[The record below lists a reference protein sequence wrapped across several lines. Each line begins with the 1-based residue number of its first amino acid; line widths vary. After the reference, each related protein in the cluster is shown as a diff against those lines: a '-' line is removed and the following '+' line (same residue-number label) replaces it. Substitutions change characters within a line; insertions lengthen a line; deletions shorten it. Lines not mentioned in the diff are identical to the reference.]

1 LRKTVIENR
10 KNQRFELRLP
20 FEVVRS
26 SKNSETLFGHTLNV
40 SSSGVLFELEQALQP
55 GEVIEYYLTLPTG
68 QEPNED
74 VRLRCVGKVTRCQ
87 GNYAAATME
96 RYEFSRGGRTTG
108 DVAMAAAA
116 S

>member
-1 LRKTVIENR
+1 MKENR
-10 KNQRFELRLP
+10 KNQRFELKLP
-20 FEVVRS
+20 IEVVRS
-26 SKNSETLFGHTLNV
+26 GKNGETLFGHTLNV
-40 SSSGVLFELEQALQP
+40 SSSGVLFELEQALQL
-55 GEVIEYYLTLPTG
+55 GEVIEYNVVLPTG

-74 VRLRCVGKVTRCQ
+74 VRLHCMGKVTRCQ

-96 RYEFSRGGRTTG
+96 RYEFSRGGRAAS

>member
-1 LRKTVIENR
+1 MIENR

-20 FEVVRS
+20 LEVVRS
-26 SKNSETLFGHTLNV
+26 TKNGETLTGHTLNV
-40 SSSGVLFELEQALQP
+40 SSSGVLFELGQALQQ

-87 GNYAAATME
+87 GNYAAVTME
-96 RYEFSRGGRTTG
+96 RYEFSRGGR
-108 DVAMAAAA
+108 VASEIAMVAVAG